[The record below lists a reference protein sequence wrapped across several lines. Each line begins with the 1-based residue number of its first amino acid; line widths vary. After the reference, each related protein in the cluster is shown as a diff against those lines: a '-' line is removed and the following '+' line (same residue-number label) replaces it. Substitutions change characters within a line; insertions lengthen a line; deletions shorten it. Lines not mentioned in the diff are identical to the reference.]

1 MFTIEFILPYH
12 KLRTAVE
19 QVFREH
25 PKRDQIKLVITSK
38 THNEIKEG
46 ELVGDVIIARGLTA
60 AYMDKLLKGSF
71 TCIELPMSGYDVM
84 KAFHE
89 GLTMYPETKTIGL
102 VATANTIYGFE
113 SYIDESDLTIKTYPI
128 DYTSG
133 YEGAVDQ
140 AIADGVDLFI
150 GGDGVASCA
159 ISKGYHAVRIDA
171 GRDSVRQAIDEA
183 LYIYQARMEQELRS
197 SRMDAVLESIDEGI
211 ITCDRNKNIVLCN
224 SYAQGVIGKPLQEL
238 VGHSIKDF
246 SSGLD
251 NVPFETL
258 TEREE
263 GKFLTINGSNL
274 LVSRTPIIVNGIFE
288 SGVVVFQKLS
298 KIQHMERV
306 IRREVAKSG
315 LSADHSFK
323 QILGSSRGI
332 NEAKELGF
340 SFAKVNANVLLVG
353 DTGTGKELFAQ
364 SIHNASERHNK
375 PFVAVNCAALPESLL
390 ESELF
395 GYVSGAFTGASK
407 SGKVGLFELAHT
419 GTIFLDEIGEISLPL
434 QGRLLRVLEEREIM
448 RLGSDKV
455 TAIDVR
461 IIAATNRDLEQ
472 LVRENKFRKDL
483 FYRLDVLRLPLPS
496 LAERSED
503 IPVLME
509 SFIERADKK
518 SGLVKHMIDPE
529 VFPFLQSYSWPGNIR
544 QLRNLC
550 ERLSAVVFDSIIKLD
565 DVKKCFSSE
574 GGKVNV
580 SADAQEKERI
590 INALA
595 EADGNRSR
603 AAEKLG
609 MDRSTL
615 YRKMRKYDMLQ

>member
-38 THNEIKEG
+38 THSEIREG
-46 ELVGDVIIARGLTA
+46 ELKGDVIIARGLTA
-60 AYMDKLLKGSF
+60 AYMDRLLKSSF
-71 TCIELPMSGYDVM
+71 IFIELPMSGYDVM

-89 GLTMYPETKTIGL
+89 GLTMYPETKTIGFI
-102 VATANTIYGFE
+102 ATPATIYGFE
-113 SYIDESDLTIKTYPI
+113 NFIAESNLTIRTYPI
-128 DYTSG
+128 DYSSG

-140 AIADGVDLFI
+140 AIEDGVDLFI
-150 GGDGVASCA
+150 GGDGAASCA
-159 ISKGYHAVRIDA
+159 ISRGFHAVRIDA

-183 LYIYQARMEQELRS
+183 LYIYQTKMEQELRS
-197 SRMDAVLESIDEGI
+197 SRMDAVIESIDEGI
-211 ITCDRNKNIVLCN
+211 ITCDGDKNITICN
-224 SYAQGVIGKPLQEL
+224 SYAQGVLGKPFQEL
-238 VGHSIKDF
+238 VGHSISEFGFDV
-246 SSGLD
+246 
-251 NVPFETL
+251 VPFETL
-258 TEREE
+258 SEREE
-263 GKFLTINGSNL
+263 GRFLTLNGSNIL
-274 LVSRTPIIVNGIFE
+274 LSRTPILVDGVFQ
-288 SGVVVFQKLS
+288 SGVIVFQKLS
-298 KIQHMERV
+298 KIQHMERA
-306 IRREVAKSG
+306 IRREATKSG

-323 QILGSSRGI
+323 QILGNSRAI
-332 NEAKELGF
+332 NEAKELGLSF
-340 SFAKVNANVLLVG
+340 SKVNANVLLVG

-364 SIHNASERHNK
+364 SIHNASDRHSM
-375 PFVAVNCAALPESLL
+375 PFVAVNCAALPETLL

-419 GTIFLDEIGEISLPL
+419 GTIFLDEIGEISLSL

-503 IPVLME
+503 IPILME
-509 SFIERADKK
+509 SFIERADRK

-550 ERLSAVVFDSIIKLD
+550 ERLSAVVFNSIIKLE
-565 DVKKCFSSE
+565 DVKRCFSSE
-574 GGKVNV
+574 GSHVHLSG
-580 SADAQEKERI
+580 DAMERERLL
-590 INALA
+590 NALV
-595 EADGNRSR
+595 ETQGNRSR

-609 MDRSTL
+609 IDRTTL
-615 YRKMRKYDMLQ
+615 YRKLRKYKVLQ